1 MRGPDN
7 ILQLIAVMDILSP
20 VMKREAVEPKP
31 KRVTIVV
38 KINPLIT
45 VWDFPTMLIF

>member
-1 MRGPDN
+1 MRGPD

-38 KINPLIT
+38 KILIT